1 MNVPSMCPSSITVMS
16 HCHLTLHPLFLHTQR
31 SVIIM
36 IVLNSIS
43 IAMSTMDWVRDY
55 PDRKLAISIVN
66 ATFLIL
72 FTIELLLRFLYAGPR
87 FFADGWC
94 LFDLFVITSA
104 WFVYPLLGF
113 RMFRLVRALRLATRV
128 KELQYMV
135 KALLTSVPKMLCIFF
150 LLTIQFYI
158 FTIVFTD
165 LFKDLYKQGYT
176 SEDYFSRLD
185 TTCFTLFQILTLDSW
200 SAIAHEVMAVY
211 PWAWFPFVFFIM
223 TTTFF
228 FLNLIIAVIC
238 EAVSKVGHER
248 QIAKLGRQIG
258 LPNVKT
264 DRFIWKCR
272 CNEDRC

>member
-1 MNVPSMCPSSITVMS
+1 M
-16 HCHLTLHPLFLHTQR
+16 
-31 SVIIM
+31 
-36 IVLNSIS
+36 
-43 IAMSTMDWVRDY
+43 ATMDWVRDY
-55 PDRKLAISIVN
+55 PERKLAISIVN
-66 ATFLIL
+66 AIFLII
-72 FTIELLLRFLYAGPR
+72 FTIETLLRFLYAGPR

-94 LFDLFVITSA
+94 LFDLFVVTSA

-128 KELQYMV
+128 KELQYMAR
-135 KALLTSVPKMLCIFF
+135 ALLLSVPKMLCISF
-150 LLTIQFYI
+150 LLAIQFYI

-185 TTCFTLFQILTLDSW
+185 ITCFTLFQILTLDMW
-200 SAIAHEVMAVY
+200 SSIAHEVMAVY

-258 LPNVKT
+258 LPNVKSDDSFGSVVVMKT
-264 DRFIWKCR
+264 DAELLRLEKKVDKLAQQVELLLHILKQK
-272 CNEDRC
+272 NASL

>member
-1 MNVPSMCPSSITVMS
+1 
-16 HCHLTLHPLFLHTQR
+16 
-31 SVIIM
+31 M
-36 IVLNSIS
+36 IVLNSACM
-43 IAMSTMDWVRDY
+43 AMSTMDWVRDY

-94 LFDLFVITSA
+94 LFDLIVITSA
-104 WFVYPLLGF
+104 WFVYALLGF

-258 LPNVKT
+258 LPKVKT
-264 DRFIWKCR
+264 DDSYESDIAMKTDADLLRVEKKVD
-272 CNEDRC
+272 NLAQQVELLLKHLQAQKKGSS

>member
-1 MNVPSMCPSSITVMS
+1 
-16 HCHLTLHPLFLHTQR
+16 
-31 SVIIM
+31 M
-36 IVLNSIS
+36 IVLNSVS
-43 IAMSTMDWVRDY
+43 IAMATMDWVRDY
-55 PDRKLAISIVN
+55 PDRKMAVFIVN
-66 ATFLIL
+66 ALFRVL

-94 LFDLFVITSA
+94 LFDLFIITSS

-128 KELQYMV
+128 KELQYLA
-135 KALLTSVPKMLCIFF
+135 KALLTSAPQMFCILF

-185 TTCFTLFQILTLDSW
+185 ITCFTLFQILTLDVW
-200 SAIAHEVMAVY
+200 SEIAHEVMAVY

-248 QIAKLGRQIG
+248 QINELKRQMG
-258 LPNVKT
+258 LPNADTDDSSFGSVSDAVKT
-264 DRFIWKCR
+264 DAKLSRVENKVDKLAQQV
-272 CNEDRC
+272 ELLLLHHKTPKDAPS